1 MATELKKE
9 NRPVS
14 VDKLYEGDL
23 TPDAIP
29 SWSEYMKM
37 VTSEGGDIEPETV
50 KPLRKRG
57 PPAPQLSEET
67 LEKQKRIKLE
77 SDARRR
83 EMREMMRKK
92 ATTAVP
98 KEGIV
103 VETRNTVVETN
114 QGNDSTKSSAPGLS
128 VANLSTKSTQVK
140 SGDDGACGSE
150 STTNGR
156 EVMPNRESE
165 VSLKIQTEKVLLDRS
180 TTENT
185 ACERPATEKLMMD
198 RETPGQEMIFTLD
211 TALTGKDS
219 PESVSREKVM
229 RVALVGPE
237 RVRQDRVLPERYESD
252 RGLPG
257 KQEPYDKFHT
267 EDRLPSER
275 HTLGKSSAERS
286 PLHRTP
292 NNFYEAQERT
302 QKEQIVSF
310 MSATPPAEIPQ
321 DKPVESRQKDDVCAT
336 RQPLFQFP
344 SNTSHLGVPKSDDS
358 SPVISQVG
366 ISHSNTTI
374 STSSQSVII
383 PSQTQSTVSQPNPS
397 HTVSSPPNS
406 SLIPHQVGISQTE
419 STTTEKSMHSRVLSP
434 QVSVESR
441 TNSEPSSIRNNE
453 FMHTSLQNVS
463 RSEKK
468 ETSSLQDEALSCIR
482 HILVGYERNLLE
494 QFKIHHSRPKVGDAE
509 LMKLKSEYDQK
520 LYLMQQQ
527 NLELQ
532 RAIMAWK
539 AKVQTLE
546 AHNKTLTEKIQH
558 QDQELEGLTN
568 LCDQLITKM
577 EGM

>member
-1 MATELKKE
+1 
-9 NRPVS
+9 
-14 VDKLYEGDL
+14 
-23 TPDAIP
+23 
-29 SWSEYMKM
+29 
-37 VTSEGGDIEPETV
+37 
-50 KPLRKRG
+50 
-57 PPAPQLSEET
+57 
-67 LEKQKRIKLE
+67 
-77 SDARRR
+77 
-83 EMREMMRKK
+83 MREMMRKK
-92 ATTAVP
+92 VTTAML
-98 KEGIV
+98 KEEIV
-103 VETRNTVVETN
+103 VETRNIVVETN
-114 QGNDSTKSSAPGLS
+114 QGNDSTKSSTPELS
-128 VANLSTKSTQVK
+128 FLNLSTKSTQVQ
-140 SGDDGACGSE
+140 SRDDGACGSD
-150 STTNGR
+150 TTNDR
-156 EVMPNRESE
+156 EVMPNQESE
-165 VSLKIQTEKVLLDRS
+165 ERPKIQT
-180 TTENT
+180 TENP
-185 ACERPATEKLMMD
+185 ACERSETEKLMMD
-198 RETPGQEMIFTLD
+198 RPERPGQERIFTSEI
-211 TALTGKDS
+211 ALTGKDS
-219 PESVSREKVM
+219 PEPVPTEKVM

-237 RVRQDRVLPERYESD
+237 RVQQDRAFPERSESD
-252 RGLPG
+252 RGLPE
-257 KQEPYDKFHT
+257 KPVPYAKFHT
-267 EDRLPSER
+267 EERLSER
-275 HTLGKSSAERS
+275 HALGKSSAERS
-286 PLHRTP
+286 PLDRTP
-292 NNFYEAQERT
+292 DNFSEAQERT
-302 QKEQIVSF
+302 RKEPIFSF
-310 MSATPPAEIPQ
+310 MLTTPSSEIPQ
-321 DKPVESRQKDDVCAT
+321 DKPVESRQKDDVRTT

-366 ISHSNTTI
+366 ISHSNTTVPN
-374 STSSQSVII
+374 SQSVTTI
-383 PSQTQSTVSQPNPS
+383 PSQTQSTVSRPNPS

-406 SLIPHQVGISQTE
+406 SLTPHQVGNSQTE
-419 STTTEKSMHSRVLSP
+419 STTTDKSMYSRVLSP